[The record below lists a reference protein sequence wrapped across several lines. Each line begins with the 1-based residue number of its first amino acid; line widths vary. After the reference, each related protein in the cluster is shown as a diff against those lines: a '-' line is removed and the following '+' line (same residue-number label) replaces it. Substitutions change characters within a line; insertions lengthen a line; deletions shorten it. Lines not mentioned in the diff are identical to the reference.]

1 MVTEEPV
8 SLAPRRKWFA
18 ITIATVATLISY
30 SFILFAF
37 VAGSTEDG
45 GNPGPA
51 LALGLALV
59 PFVFLLAAF
68 MTRNRAAAGS
78 VLKAMGLFLL
88 VGISVGAL
96 DIVSGLV
103 AGFGA
108 GAVVTVRSDE
118 PHTRL
123 SRSVAVLLA
132 VVYTFVLVRFVQEA
146 ALIAAAILP
155 FLAVGMADSFTE
167 WRAARA
173 ARD

>member
-1 MVTEEPV
+1 M
-8 SLAPRRKWFA
+8 
-18 ITIATVATLISY
+18 
-30 SFILFAF
+30 
-37 VAGSTEDG
+37 
-45 GNPGPA
+45 
-51 LALGLALV
+51 
-59 PFVFLLAAF
+59 
-68 MTRNRAAAGS
+68 
-78 VLKAMGLFLL
+78 
-88 VGISVGAL
+88 
-96 DIVSGLV
+96 